1 MYLSTDDNEYIIQ
14 INILNVWVVLFNL
27 IAWIL

>member
-14 INILNVWVVLFNL
+14 INILNVWVVLFNP